1 MSQLKVPSGVS
12 KSFVKKPE
20 FWRSCESGNTT
31 KSPVLKERKKPS
43 RLRNVRYAV
52 SAILSDGLGL
62 RANLPLRRLFT
73 MELKAEIQDSMKAA
87 MRSGDK
93 LTLESLRLA
102 LAAIKNE
109 EIKFRRE
116 LTSEEIQRTIAT
128 LCKQRLESI
137 ELFKKGGRSDLVEK
151 EQAELKVLQRFLPEP
166 LSDDEIIS
174 AIRITIRESGAQGLQ
189 DLGKVMKEVMP
200 KVSGRSDGKR
210 VNELAREILRG
221 A

>member
-1 MSQLKVPSGVS
+1 MQ
-12 KSFVKKPE
+12 F
-20 FWRSCESGNTT
+20 
-31 KSPVLKERKKPS
+31 
-43 RLRNVRYAV
+43 
-52 SAILSDGLGL
+52 
-62 RANLPLRRLFT
+62 
-73 MELKAEIQDSMKAA
+73 KAEIHDSIRSAMK
-87 MRSGDK
+87 SGDK
-93 LTLESLRLA
+93 ITLESLRLV

-109 EIKFRRE
+109 EIRSRRE
-116 LTSEEIQRTIAT
+116 LTTDEIQRTIST
-128 LCKQRLESI
+128 LCKQRAESI
-137 ELFKKGGRSDLVEK
+137 DMFQKGGRSDLVEK

>member
-1 MSQLKVPSGVS
+1 MQ
-12 KSFVKKPE
+12 
-20 FWRSCESGNTT
+20 
-31 KSPVLKERKKPS
+31 
-43 RLRNVRYAV
+43 
-52 SAILSDGLGL
+52 
-62 RANLPLRRLFT
+62 
-73 MELKAEIQDSMKAA
+73 LKAEIQNFIRSAMKT
-87 MRSGDK
+87 GDK
-93 LTLESLRLA
+93 ITLESLRLV

-109 EIKFRRE
+109 EIKSRRE
-116 LTSEEIQRTIAT
+116 LTTDEIKRTIST
-128 LCKQRLESI
+128 LCKKRSESI
-137 ELFKKGGRSDLVEK
+137 EMFQKGGRSDLVEK
-151 EQAELKVLQRFLPEP
+151 EQAELKVLQRLLPEP